1 MTGMCGQAEANDTLP
16 RVAVLGAGLMGHAI
30 AQVFA
35 VAGADVRVWDPD
47 PVALADLP
55 ERIAQNLASL
65 GMDRTVEVQPCETL
79 ATAVAGTDLVCE
91 AAPER
96 LEVKKDLVRRVEEVE
111 SSCVFATNTSV
122 LRISEIAEEAIA
134 PERIIGVHWW
144 NPPHLIRVVEVVAGE
159 NTSAD
164 TCARVE
170 DWLSAV
176 GKVPVPVRDA
186 PGFVGN
192 RMQFAL
198 LREAV
203 RIVEEGIAT
212 PDTVDLVARETFGR
226 RWGAVGPL
234 ESADYIGLDLV
245 DEIMTYLSPS
255 LSREVTTPQLI
266 HDRVQQG
273 RLGAKTGGGIFEWP
287 DGARARAAD
296 RLRRHLVGDSL
307 RTGEQRKEQRKEGV
321 A

>member
-1 MTGMCGQAEANDTLP
+1 MNDMGGQADANDALP

-55 ERIAQNLASL
+55 GRIAQNLEAL
-65 GMDRTVEVQPCETL
+65 GKDRTVEVQLCETL
-79 ATAVAGTDLVCE
+79 AAAVAGSDLVCE

-96 LEVKKDLVRRVEEVE
+96 LEVKKDLVRQVEEVE
-111 SSCVFATNTSV
+111 SGCVFATNTSV
-122 LRISEIAEEAIA
+122 LRISEIAAEALA
-134 PERIIGVHWW
+134 PERIVGVHWW

-164 TCARVE
+164 TLARVE
-170 DWLSAV
+170 GWLCAA
-176 GKVPVPVRDA
+176 GKMPVPVCDA

-212 PDTVDLVARETFGR
+212 PDTVDLVARETIGR

-255 LSREVTTPQLI
+255 LSREITTPQLLR
-266 HDRVQQG
+266 DRVQEG
-273 RLGAKTGGGIFEWP
+273 RLGAKTGGGIFDWP
-287 DGARARAAD
+287 DGARARVTD
-296 RLRRHLVGDSL
+296 RLRRHLVGDPL
-307 RTGEQRKEQRKEGV
+307 RTGGQREEQGKEGV